1 MSHQF
6 SKEVIFIL
14 LALNK
19 LLALSGLLVSVV
31 NFVYVLDRRVY
42 NLSKAVIQMALYVLF
57 FSAVESFKYE
67 VPNIILLEKLQDILL
82 LYIPVTILFFS
93 LDLSGIQ
100 KSRRMTLLAYS
111 IPTLYLILAF
121 TNKFHKLFWSG
132 EVKTELYGLQKVRP
146 HGGFIPWTYFIFAI
160 VLFTLAFIC
169 IARSK
174 KLDLRTKRLSGFTF
188 AFGMVGSVLAYL
200 VNFNYTLL
208 SFILSHTTMFLDLIA
223 VDLVWRKLS
232 LSARYNAYEHSDDG
246 FIVVDE
252 LSERV
257 LDINDKAA
265 KLLDLDGKA
274 IIGRK
279 EEKIQALIK
288 KSGEI
293 LFEANKYLK
302 ISTIEDDKNRALLV
316 VVKDVTAEMVSKK
329 DIEKVQ
335 TLFKTLFEN
344 IPDGAVILNK
354 EGVVIE
360 CNKQFLAMFGYTK
373 EEVLGKNID
382 DLIAPND
389 LQYEPDKLRKLA
401 IEQKTLKVETT
412 RKRKDGSLIEVRINV
427 STIDTGEEA
436 LIYAIY
442 TDVTAERE
450 AMNVV
455 RNILQKDPLT
465 GLYTRQY
472 FIRKLSSTIE
482 FSSIDDYNAVIAID
496 IREFSL
502 FNSTRGHSFG
512 DELLREISKRLKSV
526 LREGDTIARP
536 YADEFWILLEKV
548 GKDYRQAKETVSSIV
563 GKIESELRKFY
574 NINGEILDIRFS
586 TGIHIFASMDT
597 TEDVL
602 RKLNLA
608 LARAKTS
615 RDGVV
620 FYSALIDNELQEL
633 AARERAL
640 KEAVYNG
647 ELKIFLQPI
656 CNSYSEV
663 VGAEALLRWV
673 KKDGSV
679 VPPLDFIRVIEE
691 NGMIITVGEE
701 VLRQVCEFIV
711 DNDTSI
717 GFVDVNVSPVQ
728 LRYPNMADRFIDIIS
743 AHEIDPR
750 KIVLE
755 FTENILIEMN
765 QVVKDNIE
773 KLLNFGCQICIDDFG
788 TGYSSL
794 SYLTLL
800 PLKKIKVDRSFV
812 SRMPEDSRSIKILE
826 TIYNIARSFNLDAI
840 PEGVENEKQLEILSM
855 IGYRLFQGYYFG
867 KPIPVDDFAKILRER
882 SKFTKS

>member
-1 MSHQF
+1 M
-6 SKEVIFIL
+6 IFISL
-14 LALNK
+14 VLNK

-42 NLSKAVIQMALYVLF
+42 RLSKACIQMALYVLC
-57 FSAVESFKYE
+57 FSTFEFFKYE
-67 VPNIILLEKLQDILL
+67 VPNIIFLEKLQDILL

-93 LDLSGIQ
+93 LDLSGLR

-111 IPTLYLILAF
+111 IPTVYLILAF
-121 TNKFHKLFWSG
+121 TNKFYKLFWLD
-132 EVKTELYGLQKVRP
+132 EIATELYGSEKMRP
-146 HGGFIPWTYFIFAI
+146 HGGFVPWTYFIFA
-160 VLFTLAFIC
+160 LFLLLVAFIY
-169 IARSK
+169 IANSK
-174 KLDLRTKRLSGFTF
+174 KLDVRTKHLTGLTF
-188 AFGMVGSVLAYL
+188 AFGMLGSVIAYL
-200 VNFNYTLL
+200 MNFNYTLL
-208 SFILSHTTMFLDLIA
+208 SFILSHTTMLLNLIA

-232 LSARYNAYEHSDDG
+232 LSARYNAYEHSDEG
-246 FIVVDE
+246 YIVIDKR
-252 LSERV
+252 SERV
-257 LDINDKAA
+257 IDINEKAA
-265 KLLDLDGKA
+265 HLLSLDKKD
-274 IIGRK
+274 IVGRK
-279 EEKIQALIK
+279 EEKIQALVK
-288 KSGEI
+288 RSGEI
-293 LFEANKYLK
+293 LFEADKYLK
-302 ISTIEDDKNRALLV
+302 ISTIEDEKNRALLV
-316 VVKDVTAEMVSKK
+316 VIKDVTSEINSKK

-335 TLFKTLFEN
+335 TLFKNLFEN
-344 IPDGAVILNK
+344 IPDGAVIVSK
-354 EGVVIE
+354 EGTIIE
-360 CNKQFLAMFGYTK
+360 CNKQFLSMFGYTK

-389 LQYEPDKLRKLA
+389 LQNEPDKLRKLA
-401 IEQKTLKVETT
+401 IEQKTLRVETT
-412 RKRKDGSLIEVRINV
+412 RKRKNGSLIEVRITV
-427 STIDTGEEA
+427 STIDTGEET

-442 TDVTAERE
+442 TDITAERE

-548 GKDYRQAKETVSSIV
+548 GKDYRQAKETVANIV

-574 NINGEILDIRFS
+574 NITGEILDIRFS
-586 TGIHIFASMDT
+586 TGIHIFTSMDSV
-597 TEDVL
+597 EDVL

-620 FYSALIDNELQEL
+620 YYSALIDNELQEL

-679 VPPLDFIRVIEE
+679 VPPMDFVRFIEE

-728 LRYPNMADRFIDIIS
+728 LRYPNMADRFIEIIS

-755 FTENILIEMN
+755 FTENIIIEMN

-773 KLLNFGCQICIDDFG
+773 KLLSFGCQLCIDDFG

-794 SYLTLL
+794 SYLTIL

-812 SRMPEDSRSIKILE
+812 SRIPEDSRSVKVLE
-826 TIYNIARSFNLDAI
+826 AIYNIARSFNLDAI
-840 PEGVENEKQLEILSM
+840 PEGVENEKQLEVLSM

-867 KPIPVDDFAKILRER
+867 KPMPVDDFAKILRER

>member
-1 MSHQF
+1 
-6 SKEVIFIL
+6 VIFISL
-14 LALNK
+14 VLNK

-42 NLSKAVIQMALYVLF
+42 RLSKACIQMALYVLC
-57 FSAVESFKYE
+57 FSTFEFFKYE
-67 VPNIILLEKLQDILL
+67 VPNIIFLEKLQDILL

-93 LDLSGIQ
+93 LDLSGLR

-111 IPTLYLILAF
+111 IPTVYLILAF
-121 TNKFHKLFWSG
+121 TNKFYKLFWLD
-132 EVKTELYGLQKVRP
+132 EIATELYGSEKMRP
-146 HGGFIPWTYFIFAI
+146 HGGFVPWTYFIFA
-160 VLFTLAFIC
+160 LFLLLVAFIY
-169 IARSK
+169 IANSK
-174 KLDLRTKRLSGFTF
+174 KLDVRTKHLTGLTF
-188 AFGMVGSVLAYL
+188 AFGMLGSVIAYL
-200 VNFNYTLL
+200 MNFNYTLL
-208 SFILSHTTMFLDLIA
+208 SFILSHTTMLLNLIA
-223 VDLVWRKLS
+223 VDFVWRKLS
-232 LSARYNAYEHSDDG
+232 LSARYNAYEHSDEG
-246 FIVVDE
+246 YIVIDKR
-252 LSERV
+252 SERV
-257 LDINDKAA
+257 IDINEKAA
-265 KLLDLDGKA
+265 HLLSLDKKD
-274 IIGRK
+274 IVGRK
-279 EEKIQALIK
+279 EEKIQALVK
-288 KSGEI
+288 RSGEI
-293 LFEANKYLK
+293 LFEADKYLK
-302 ISTIEDDKNRALLV
+302 ISTIEDEKNRALLV
-316 VVKDVTAEMVSKK
+316 VIKDVTSEINSKK

-335 TLFKTLFEN
+335 TLFKNLFEN
-344 IPDGAVILNK
+344 IPDGAVIVSK
-354 EGVVIE
+354 EGTIIE
-360 CNKQFLAMFGYTK
+360 CNKQFLSMFGYTK

-389 LQYEPDKLRKLA
+389 LQNEPDKLRKLA
-401 IEQKTLKVETT
+401 IEQKTLRVETT
-412 RKRKDGSLIEVRINV
+412 RKRKNGSLIEVRITV
-427 STIDTGEEA
+427 STIDTGEET

-442 TDVTAERE
+442 TDITAERE

-548 GKDYRQAKETVSSIV
+548 GKDYRQAKETVANIV

-574 NINGEILDIRFS
+574 NITGEILDIRFS
-586 TGIHIFASMDT
+586 TGIHIFTSMDSV
-597 TEDVL
+597 EDVL

-620 FYSALIDNELQEL
+620 YYSALIDNELQEL

-679 VPPLDFIRVIEE
+679 VPPMDFVRFIEE

-728 LRYPNMADRFIDIIS
+728 LRYPNMADRFIEIIS

-755 FTENILIEMN
+755 FTENIIIEMN

-773 KLLNFGCQICIDDFG
+773 KLLSFGCQLCIDDFG

-794 SYLTLL
+794 SYLTIL

-812 SRMPEDSRSIKILE
+812 SRIPEDSRSVKVLE
-826 TIYNIARSFNLDAI
+826 AIYNIARSFNLDAI
-840 PEGVENEKQLEILSM
+840 PEGVENEKQLEVLSM

-867 KPIPVDDFAKILRER
+867 KPMPVDDFAKILRER

>member
-1 MSHQF
+1 M
-6 SKEVIFIL
+6 IFIS

-31 NFVYVLDRRVY
+31 NFAYVLDRKVY
-42 NLSKAVIQMALYVLF
+42 KVSKAAIHVAVYVLL
-57 FSAVESFKYE
+57 FSVMEFLKYE
-67 VPNIILLEKLQDILL
+67 VLNILFIEKFQDMLL

-93 LDLSGIQ
+93 LDLSGLP
-100 KSRRMTLLAYS
+100 KSRRMTFLAYS
-111 IPTLYLILAF
+111 MPTLYLILAL
-121 TNKFHKLFWSG
+121 TNKFHKLFWLG
-132 EVKTELYGLQKVRP
+132 EVKTEFYGSEKVRP
-146 HGGFIPWTYFIFAI
+146 HGGLLPWTYFIFAT
-160 VLFTLAFIC
+160 VLLTLAFIY
-169 IARSK
+169 IAKSK
-174 KLDLRTKRLSGFTF
+174 KLDLRTKRLTGFTF
-188 AFGMVGSVLAYL
+188 AFGMIGSVTAYL
-200 VNFNYTLL
+200 LNFNYTLL
-208 SFILSHTTMFLDLIA
+208 SFILSHTILFLDLVAI
-223 VDLVWRKLS
+223 DLLWRNL
-232 LSARYNAYEHSDDG
+232 LFSARYNAYEHSDDG
-246 FIVVDE
+246 YIVIDK
-252 LSERV
+252 LSERI
-257 LDINDKAA
+257 LDINEKAA
-265 KLLDLDGKA
+265 QLLGLDRKT
-274 IIGRK
+274 IVGRK
-279 EEKIQALIK
+279 EEKVQALIK
-288 KSGEI
+288 RSGEI
-293 LFEANKYLK
+293 VFEANKYMK
-302 ISTIEDDKNRALLV
+302 ISTIEDEKNRTLLV
-316 VVKDVTAEMVSKK
+316 VVKDVTSEITSKK

-344 IPDGAVILNK
+344 IPDGAVILSE
-354 EGVVIE
+354 EGAIIE
-360 CNKQFLAMFGYTK
+360 CNKQFLSMFGYTK

-382 DLIAPND
+382 NLIAPND
-389 LQYEPDKLRKLA
+389 LQNEPDKLRKLA
-401 IEQKTLKVETT
+401 IEQKTLRVETT
-412 RKRKDGSLIEVRINV
+412 RKRKDGSLIEVRITV
-427 STIDTGEEA
+427 STIDTGEET

-472 FIRKLSSTIE
+472 FIRKLGSTIE

-496 IREFSL
+496 IRDFSL

-536 YADEFWILLEKV
+536 YADEFWVLLEKV
-548 GKDYRQAKETVSSIV
+548 GKDYRQAKETLSNIV

-586 TGIHIFASMDT
+586 TGIHIFTSMDSA
-597 TEDVL
+597 EDVL

-620 FYSALIDNELQEL
+620 YYSALIDNELQEL
-633 AARERAL
+633 AAKERAL

-673 KKDGSV
+673 RKDGSV
-679 VPPLDFIRVIEE
+679 VPPMDFIRFIEE

-711 DNDTSI
+711 DNDTSV
-717 GFVDVNVSPVQ
+717 GFADVNVSPVQ

-773 KLLNFGCQICIDDFG
+773 KLLNFGCQLCIDDFG

-800 PLKKIKVDRSFV
+800 PLKKIKIDRSFV
-812 SRMPEDSRSIKILE
+812 SRIPEDSRSVKVLE
-826 TIYNIARSFNLDAI
+826 AIYNIARSFNLDVI

-867 KPIPVDDFAKILRER
+867 KPMPVDDFAKILRER

>member
-1 MSHQF
+1 M
-6 SKEVIFIL
+6 IFISL
-14 LALNK
+14 VLNK

-42 NLSKAVIQMALYVLF
+42 RLSKACIQMALYVLC
-57 FSAVESFKYE
+57 FSTFEFFKYE
-67 VPNIILLEKLQDILL
+67 VPNIIFLEKLQDILL

-93 LDLSGIQ
+93 LDLSGLR

-111 IPTLYLILAF
+111 IPTVYLILAF
-121 TNKFHKLFWSG
+121 TNKFYKLFWLD
-132 EVKTELYGLQKVRP
+132 EIATELYGSEKMRP
-146 HGGFIPWTYFIFAI
+146 HGGFVPWTYFIFA
-160 VLFTLAFIC
+160 LFLLLVAFIY
-169 IARSK
+169 IANSK
-174 KLDLRTKRLSGFTF
+174 KLDVRTKHLTGLTF
-188 AFGMVGSVLAYL
+188 AFGMLGSVIAYL
-200 VNFNYTLL
+200 MNFNYTLL
-208 SFILSHTTMFLDLIA
+208 SFILSHTTMLLNLIA
-223 VDLVWRKLS
+223 VDFVWRKLS
-232 LSARYNAYEHSDDG
+232 LSARYNAYEHSDEG
-246 FIVVDE
+246 YIVIDKR
-252 LSERV
+252 SERV
-257 LDINDKAA
+257 IDINEKAA
-265 KLLDLDGKA
+265 HLLSLDKKD
-274 IIGRK
+274 IVGRK
-279 EEKIQALIK
+279 EEKIQALVK
-288 KSGEI
+288 RSGEI
-293 LFEANKYLK
+293 LFEADKYLK
-302 ISTIEDDKNRALLV
+302 ISTIEDEKNRALLV
-316 VVKDVTAEMVSKK
+316 VIKDVTSEINSKK

-335 TLFKTLFEN
+335 TLFKNLFEN
-344 IPDGAVILNK
+344 IPDGAVIVSK
-354 EGVVIE
+354 EGTIIE
-360 CNKQFLAMFGYTK
+360 CNKQFLSMFGYTK

-389 LQYEPDKLRKLA
+389 LQNEPDKLRKLA
-401 IEQKTLKVETT
+401 IEQKTLRVETT
-412 RKRKDGSLIEVRINV
+412 RKRKNGSLIEVRITV
-427 STIDTGEEA
+427 STIDTGEET

-442 TDVTAERE
+442 TDITAERE

-548 GKDYRQAKETVSSIV
+548 GKDYRQAKETVANIV

-574 NINGEILDIRFS
+574 NITGEILDIRFS
-586 TGIHIFASMDT
+586 TGIHIFTSMDSV
-597 TEDVL
+597 EDVL

-620 FYSALIDNELQEL
+620 YYSALIDNELQEL

-679 VPPLDFIRVIEE
+679 VPPMDFVRFIEE

-728 LRYPNMADRFIDIIS
+728 LRYPNMADRFIEIIS

-755 FTENILIEMN
+755 FTENIIIEMN

-773 KLLNFGCQICIDDFG
+773 KLLSFGCQLCIDDFG

-794 SYLTLL
+794 SYLTIL

-812 SRMPEDSRSIKILE
+812 SRIPEDSRSVKVLE
-826 TIYNIARSFNLDAI
+826 AIYNIARSFNLDAI
-840 PEGVENEKQLEILSM
+840 PEGVENEKQLEVLSM

-867 KPIPVDDFAKILRER
+867 KPMPVDDFAKILRER